1 MSDERAKFLSGNLFR
16 HVSVMSLT
24 GSVGLMALF
33 FVDFVDMVFISML
46 GVPELAAAVGYA
58 GAILFFTTSFGI
70 GLAITAGALVARSLG
85 AGHTDEAREK
95 ATNTL
100 IYGVIFGAIF
110 AAMVWVNL
118 RHLVDLLGATG
129 ETADLAVHYLSI
141 IVPTLPFLL
150 VGMIGGAILRAHG
163 DAKRAMYATIFGGA
177 TNAVLDPILIFGL
190 GMGLT
195 GAAWASVAARLMI
208 AATALL
214 PILRHY
220 GGFTWPRPVAL
231 LRDLR
236 PIMAIA
242 VPAILTQLATPIGQA
257 FVTRAMATYGE
268 AAVAGMAIVGRLTPL
283 AFGVIFALSGAVG
296 PIIGQNFGAGQRD
309 RVQGALNAAL
319 IFTGLVVVTMALL
332 LFALRAPVA
341 DLFKAQGLTRELVY
355 LFCGPLALA
364 WFFNGMLFVANA
376 GFNNLGHPFY
386 STTLNWGRHTLGTI
400 PLVIL
405 GSYLIGAPGVLIGQA
420 IGGVIFGLLAY
431 WLVLRQVSDLPRPE
445 GSEPFQR
452 QARQVQLFHNRR

>member
-1 MSDERAKFLSGNLFR
+1 MSDEPAKFLSGNLFR

-163 DAKRAMYATIFGGA
+163 DAKRAMYATIFGGGHQCGSRP
-177 TNAVLDPILIFGL
+177 DPDLWPWHGADRGRL
-190 GMGLT
+190 GQRGGPAGDCRH
-195 GAAWASVAARLMI
+195 GAAADSAPLRRLYMAPARGAA
-208 AATALL
+208 A
-214 PILRHY
+214 
-220 GGFTWPRPVAL
+220 
-231 LRDLR
+231 
-236 PIMAIA
+236 
-242 VPAILTQLATPIGQA
+242 
-257 FVTRAMATYGE
+257 
-268 AAVAGMAIVGRLTPL
+268 
-283 AFGVIFALSGAVG
+283 
-296 PIIGQNFGAGQRD
+296 
-309 RVQGALNAAL
+309 
-319 IFTGLVVVTMALL
+319 
-332 LFALRAPVA
+332 
-341 DLFKAQGLTRELVY
+341 
-355 LFCGPLALA
+355 
-364 WFFNGMLFVANA
+364 
-376 GFNNLGHPFY
+376 
-386 STTLNWGRHTLGTI
+386 
-400 PLVIL
+400 
-405 GSYLIGAPGVLIGQA
+405 
-420 IGGVIFGLLAY
+420 
-431 WLVLRQVSDLPRPE
+431 
-445 GSEPFQR
+445 
-452 QARQVQLFHNRR
+452 